1 MLFLSAAPKIFR
13 SAPLACM
20 LSAMRFRL
28 ALLIL
33 AAVLLFVPGPGPAG
47 LAQIPEKPTNLEVLP
62 DSMTTE
68 EVIAVM
74 RGFTAALGVRCQ
86 FCHVGRE
93 GMPLDSF
100 DFASDEVHE
109 KEMARGMMRMVE
121 RINEELLP
129 EVLDHHDATVRIQCV
144 TCHRGAARPVM
155 LEDSLGAVVE
165 RFGADSLAPVYERL
179 RERHYGRFAYDFGE
193 RPLVVLAARL
203 SAAGRHAEA
212 RSALELGE
220 RSFPESAGIAFEL
233 GRVYE
238 ALGEQALAVERYE
251 KALRLQPEHQ
261 GAQRRLQ
268 ELAGS

>member
-1 MLFLSAAPKIFR
+1 
-13 SAPLACM
+13 
-20 LSAMRFRL
+20 MRHG
-28 ALLIL
+28 LLPILL
-33 AAVLLFVPGPGPAG
+33 AAILLSPAAAG
-47 LAQIPEKPTNLEVLP
+47 VRAQIPEKPENLEVLP

-68 EVIAVM
+68 EVIAIM

-109 KEMARGMMRMVE
+109 KEMARGMMRMVAE
-121 RINEELLP
+121 LNEEILP
-129 EVLDHHDATVRIQCV
+129 EILDHHESTVRIQCM

-165 RFGADSLAPVYERL
+165 SFGADSLVPVYERL

-193 RPLVVLAARL
+193 RSLNVLAARL
-203 SAAGRHAEA
+203 MVAGRPAEA
-212 RSALELGE
+212 RTVLELNA
-220 RSFPESAGIAFEL
+220 RNFPESANVAFEL

-238 ALGEQALAVERYE
+238 ALGEEALAIEQYE
-251 KALRLQPEHQ
+251 KALRLQPEHA
-261 GAQRRLQ
+261 GAKRRLD
-268 ELAGS
+268 ELSAS